1 MNNEIGGYFGLE
13 LRKNDFFLH
22 SDGILLNSGKNALR
36 YIVESINDISH
47 IWIPYYTCDIIL
59 KLIKELDIPH
69 SFYSI
74 NEKLEISKDIF
85 LSKGDYLLFTNY
97 YGIED
102 SYIKDLFQKYRD
114 QLIVDN
120 AQAWYA
126 KTLIGC
132 KTFYSPRKYVGV
144 PDGGIAFVNE
154 RIRIDRLEQD
164 ISYDRCKHLLK
175 RYDLSANLGYMD
187 FKQND
192 IDLSSAPMLRMS
204 KLTYQILS
212 SIDFRVIKNRRI
224 SNFELMHNALGRKN
238 QLLIPEMNYSCPMV
252 YPFLSQN
259 NSLKQHLINHKIYV
273 ATYWPNVLEKCDKK
287 SFDYRLADN
296 LVAIPIDQ
304 RYGEEDME
312 YMINLICKY
321 A

>member
-1 MNNEIGGYFGLE
+1 M
-13 LRKNDFFLH
+13 
-22 SDGILLNSGKNALR
+22 
-36 YIVESINDISH
+36 
-47 IWIPYYTCDIIL
+47 
-59 KLIKELDIPH
+59 
-69 SFYSI
+69 
-74 NEKLEISKDIF
+74 
-85 LSKGDYLLFTNY
+85 
-97 YGIED
+97 
-102 SYIKDLFQKYRD
+102 
-114 QLIVDN
+114 
-120 AQAWYA
+120 
-126 KTLIGC
+126 
-132 KTFYSPRKYVGV
+132 
-144 PDGGIAFVNE
+144 
-154 RIRIDRLEQD
+154 
-164 ISYDRCKHLLK
+164 K

>member
-1 MNNEIGGYFGLE
+1 M
-13 LRKNDFFLH
+13 RKH
-22 SDGILLNSGKNALR
+22 GM
-36 YIVESINDISH
+36 
-47 IWIPYYTCDIIL
+47 T
-59 KLIKELDIPH
+59 
-69 SFYSI
+69 
-74 NEKLEISKDIF
+74 
-85 LSKGDYLLFTNY
+85 
-97 YGIED
+97 
-102 SYIKDLFQKYRD
+102 
-114 QLIVDN
+114 
-120 AQAWYA
+120 